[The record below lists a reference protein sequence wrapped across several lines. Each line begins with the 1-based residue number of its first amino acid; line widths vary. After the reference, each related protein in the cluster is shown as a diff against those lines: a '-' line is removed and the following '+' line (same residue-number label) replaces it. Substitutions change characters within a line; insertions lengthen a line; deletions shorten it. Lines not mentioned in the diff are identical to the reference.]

1 MNYETLNI
9 FEYNGYLTGKITV
22 SKQPYSDTDFQK
34 IKNWKAD
41 IIVSMTNTEEF
52 ETYDFAI
59 KVSNY
64 SLHWLHVAV
73 TNFYNPN
80 NSFNEIILRLSNI
93 LNRNER
99 ILIDCKA
106 RQTRSGMMAMRLLVE
121 QGEKL
126 SLALRRIQNFTPW
139 K

>member
-1 MNYETLNI
+1 MNYKTLNI

-64 SLHWLHVAV
+64 SLYWLRAAV
-73 TNFYNPN
+73 TNFDNPN

-99 ILIDCKA
+99 ISYIA
-106 RQTRSGMMAMRLLVE
+106 
-121 QGEKL
+121 KL
-126 SLALRRIQNFTPW
+126 DKVVLE
-139 K
+139 

>member
-64 SLHWLHVAV
+64 SLYWLRAAV
-73 TNFYNPN
+73 TNFDNPN

-139 K
+139 Q